1 MFQLGLT
8 RREPALGL
16 ALTNKPALV
25 VVSFWFPALVPR
37 YHFENARMAAGGFAF
52 FSSCSIYAYLCRYL
66 LSVSATANVRE
77 AIECKHQIHR
87 LTKERNHIV
96 LTSTTGA
103 IHLQSSLRNQAVR
116 FLARCLH
123 SLLEHLVGLGRGPL
137 LGYLGKKAEL
147 ALDDPWKTLEEVF

>member
-1 MFQLGLT
+1 MCQLGLT

-16 ALTNKPALV
+16 ARTNKPALV

-37 YHFENARMAAGGFAF
+37 YHFANARMAAGGFAF

-66 LSVSATANVRE
+66 LSVSATADVRE

-96 LTSTTGA
+96 LTSTTGVT
-103 IHLQSSLRNQAVR
+103 HLESSFGNQPVR
-116 FLARCLH
+116 SLPRGRLH
-123 SLLEHLVGLGRGPL
+123 SLLKHLVCHGRGLLLGR
-137 LGYLGKKAEL
+137 
-147 ALDDPWKTLEEVF
+147 

>member
-1 MFQLGLT
+1 MCQLGLT

-37 YHFENARMAAGGFAF
+37 YHFANARMAAGGFAL

-66 LSVSATANVRE
+66 LSVSATADVRE

-87 LTKERNHIV
+87 LTKERNHIC
-96 LTSTTGA
+96 LDIDNWRHTPRKLIRKSTSP
-103 IHLQSSLRNQAVR
+103 ISSP
-116 FLARCLH
+116 
-123 SLLEHLVGLGRGPL
+123 GP
-137 LGYLGKKAEL
+137 
-147 ALDDPWKTLEEVF
+147 PP